1 MSGTRV
7 TLQVEVDLA
16 GSMLEMESSI
26 QDAVNEV
33 GSLATAQPLARFDT
47 DGSIIELGGERWSVK
62 GYLPKVYQSPY
73 GEVAIER
80 HVYQRSNGGKD
91 LVCAGARC
99 AHRGDVDAAFC
110 HAGLAQVRRR

>member
-1 MSGTRV
+1 MVSVNGTRV

-33 GSLATAQPLARFDT
+33 GSLATAQVLARFDT

-62 GYLPKVYQSPY
+62 GYLPKVYPKS
-73 GEVAIER
+73 
-80 HVYQRSNGGKD
+80 
-91 LVCAGARC
+91 LW
-99 AHRGDVDAAFC
+99 RGV
-110 HAGLAQVRRR
+110 H